1 MELFT
6 RQKIARY
13 CLFNNH
19 HLCTVHREV
28 RTKDDT
34 QIVIK
39 LMIFFQLDNI
49 EKMLDK

>member
-1 MELFT
+1 V
-6 RQKIARY
+6 Y
-13 CLFNNH
+13 
-19 HLCTVHREV
+19 REV

-39 LMIFFQLDNI
+39 LMIFFQLDSI

>member
-1 MELFT
+1 V
-6 RQKIARY
+6 
-13 CLFNNH
+13 C
-19 HLCTVHREV
+19 REV